1 MFFSCLEG
9 NDNHSIWNNKSNERA
24 MMGSSGGEVGY
35 LEYIYRKPKY
45 LLAFL
50 FTMWSL
56 SNRASGVSSQGTVF
70 GSYMNYAFFGS
81 EYKSDWMER
90 GWSGEL
96 FVIAA

>member
-1 MFFSCLEG
+1 MT
-9 NDNHSIWNNKSNERA
+9 
-24 MMGSSGGEVGY
+24 SGGEVGY
-35 LEYIYRKPKY
+35 LEYIYRRPRY

-81 EYKSDWMER
+81 DYKSDWMER
-90 GWSGEL
+90 GWSGEHF
-96 FVIAA
+96 FVGGHYCLLRCMSHMHVHAF